1 MYAAP
6 RTVLPGF
13 PVNGRKSRV
22 NGRPLAPTSFRE
34 RADGPSWP
42 PFPGRR
48 DIGYTCRMLR
58 RTALGLA
65 LLAPAACTGHTR
77 PRPELVV
84 LVEPLRIVVIDGE
97 TDLFERMMT
106 RMPPPRTIRIEDDA
120 DLRDSTLPR
129 RYFVIDESPAGHFF
143 EPDFTAYLADVRRRD
158 PALEIPPG
166 HRLALERLDAGGLRV
181 HLATDAGGLHV
192 YWLAGLDVGPAGTS
206 VTLTL
211 EAADVPKLEA
221 FTRAHNGR
229 QIAIM
234 FGDTTV
240 SVRVVQEPVRDGRLT
255 VILPAER
262 LEALLRR
269 VRGHQR

>member
-1 MYAAP
+1 MRA
-6 RTVLPGF
+6 
-13 PVNGRKSRV
+13 NG
-22 NGRPLAPTSFRE
+22 PTS
-34 RADGPSWP
+34 
-42 PFPGRR
+42 PGRR

-65 LLAPAACTGHTR
+65 LLAPVACTGHTR
-77 PRPELVV
+77 PLPELVV

-106 RMPPPRTIRIEDDA
+106 LMPPPRTIRIEDDA

-129 RYFVIDESPAGHFF
+129 RYFVIDESPTGHSN
-143 EPDFTAYLADVRRRD
+143 EYDFMAYLDDVRHRD
-158 PALEIPPG
+158 PELQIPPG
-166 HRLALERLDAGGLRV
+166 HRLALEQLDAGGQRV

-211 EAADVPKLEA
+211 EATDVPRLEA
-221 FTRAHNGR
+221 FTRAQNGR
-229 QIAIM
+229 QIAVM
-234 FGDTTV
+234 FGDTIV

-255 VILPAER
+255 LVLPAER
-262 LEALLRR
+262 LKALLER